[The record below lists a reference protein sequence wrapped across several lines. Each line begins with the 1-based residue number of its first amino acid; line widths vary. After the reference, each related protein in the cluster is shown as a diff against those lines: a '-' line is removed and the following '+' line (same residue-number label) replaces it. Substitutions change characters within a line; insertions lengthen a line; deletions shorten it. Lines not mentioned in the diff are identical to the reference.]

1 MDSMDSATPA
11 QLSSDGKKPAP
22 SVSPQTYGAIDAS
35 NPSDLWMIKLP
46 NRLASAWEE
55 APEGTVLGT
64 LTFTKGGK
72 TQSNVAA
79 PAAKRAKTS
88 SGSGAQQS
96 APTSS
101 KISILIDSSLAEK
114 QSDLPVKYTLEA
126 MSKKTNG
133 RLHPFTR
140 AEDGTV
146 RIQGKVSRTA
156 SAQVDNGNSAGP
168 GGASSSADVNLSR
181 YRTLLKNRLI
191 DTTVTNKRFVR
202 PGGDAS
208 QSGPLKAAKA
218 AASLGSGFG
227 GSVAAF
233 GQNMLD
239 AKERAKA
246 FDVPDRSKGPPIT
259 ETAAVRTMLF
269 ELFSKKQFWSA
280 KEIKLAS
287 GGRLP
292 EREMRDAL
300 RLIATYHKNGENRNM
315 WELKSE
321 FKSASAKN

>member
-1 MDSMDSATPA
+1 MDSATPA
-11 QLSSDGKKPAP
+11 QLSSDGKKAAP

-35 NPSDLWMIKLP
+35 RPSDLWMIKLP

-64 LTFTKGGK
+64 LTFTKG
-72 TQSNVAA
+72 TTLSNVAA
-79 PAAKRAKTS
+79 PAAKRARTS
-88 SGSGAQQS
+88 SGALPQS
-96 APTSS
+96 AAPTSS
-101 KISILIDSSLAEK
+101 KISISIDSSLAEK
-114 QSDLPVKYTLEA
+114 QSDLPVKYSLEA

-140 AEDGTV
+140 AQDGTV
-146 RIQGKVSRTA
+146 RIHGNVGRTA
-156 SAQVDNGNSAGP
+156 SAQVDNGKSAGP
-168 GGASSSADVNLSR
+168 GGTSSSAEANLSR
-181 YRTLLKNRLI
+181 YRTLLKNRLR
-191 DTTVTNKRFVR
+191 DTTVTKKRFVR
-202 PGGDAS
+202 PGGEAS

-239 AKERAKA
+239 AKEKAKA
-246 FDVPDRSKGPPIT
+246 FDVLDRSKGPPIT

-280 KEIKLAS
+280 KEIKFAS

-292 EREMRDAL
+292 DREMRDAL

-315 WELKSE
+315 WELKAE

>member
-1 MDSMDSATPA
+1 MDSASPA

-22 SVSPQTYGAIDAS
+22 PPVSPQTYGAIDAS
-35 NPSDLWMIKLP
+35 RPSDLWMIKLP

-55 APEGTVLGT
+55 APEGTPLGT
-64 LTFTKGGK
+64 LTFTKGAK
-72 TQSNVAA
+72 PQINVAA

-88 SGSGAQQS
+88 SGVLPQS

-101 KISILIDSSLAEK
+101 KISISIDSSLAEK

-133 RLHPFTR
+133 RLHPFSR

-146 RIQGKVSRTA
+146 RIHGKVSRTA
-156 SAQVDNGNSAGP
+156 SAQVDNGKNAGP
-168 GGASSSADVNLSR
+168 GGTSSSAEVNLSR

-233 GQNMLD
+233 GQSMLD

-246 FDVPDRSKGPPIT
+246 FDVLDRSKGPPIT
-259 ETAAVRTMLF
+259 ESAAVRTMLF

-292 EREMRDAL
+292 DREMRDAL

-315 WELKSE
+315 WELKAE
-321 FKSASAKN
+321 FKSASAKK